1 MGAGASAQLPS
12 EGPTPH
18 KLRQTL
24 IIRAYNARKSGTS
37 VAQQFAEHRRFDEAT
52 GQSYLTREDI
62 RTALSLDSTPQ
73 ISAMLDQYLGGV
85 DGMVSYEAFLQFI
98 SVGSRRPSA
107 SAAAD
112 SSCCSTA
119 TPSPTAAEAAVV
131 KMNEADLDTSFAKP
145 NVIRFIRKSASVAS
159 MSDVDEPPTFPGGP
173 RPSKPP
179 TVPQY
184 TSAATA
190 AAAAADDDT
199 SCSTARTAASLLNC
213 DSEAAAATADATV
226 VTTADAATLNADAAT
241 EQSSAL
247 VLHSSALAAT
257 GSGKAVWQK
266 SETVVQERI
275 VCYTTVDSDGRRQ
288 ELTERE
294 RNVTCVVHMECKETG
309 EFAHKEVSLLT
320 LFDRSSI
327 AHKQY
332 CASQSAVYQSLEE
345 CCCCWA
351 CLTKVSVLC

>member
-1 MGAGASAQLPS
+1 MGAGASALPS
-12 EGPTPH
+12 DGPIPQ

-37 VAQQFAEHRRFDEAT
+37 VAQQFAEHRRFDDAT

-73 ISAMLDQYLGGV
+73 ISAMLDQYLGGI

-107 SAAAD
+107 STAAD

-119 TPSPTAAEAAVV
+119 TPSLTAAEGAAASSTD
-131 KMNEADLDTSFAKP
+131 EADPDTSFAKP

-179 TVPQY
+179 AVPPH
-184 TSAATA
+184 TSVATAAPA
-190 AAAAADDDT
+190 AAAATASVTTDDDA
-199 SCSTARTAASLLNC
+199 SCSTARTAASLLNY
-213 DSEAAAATADATV
+213 DSEAAAATAIAADATV
-226 VTTADAATLNADAAT
+226 VTTADAYADAAAAAA

-247 VLHSSALAAT
+247 VLHSSALAAA

-309 EFAHKEVSLLT
+309 EFAHKEVSTVLLCLIDLQLLINFT
-320 LFDRSSI
+320 VQRLPVSI
-327 AHKQY
+327 
-332 CASQSAVYQSLEE
+332 V
-345 CCCCWA
+345 
-351 CLTKVSVLC
+351 

>member
-145 NVIRFIRKSASVAS
+145 NVIRFVRKSASVAS

-184 TSAATA
+184 TSAAAAATA
-190 AAAAADDDT
+190 AAAAAAASDTADDDA

-213 DSEAAAATADATV
+213 DSEAAAADATV
-226 VTTADAATLNADAAT
+226 VTTADAATRNADATT

-247 VLHSSALAAT
+247 VLHSSALSAA

-309 EFAHKEVSLLT
+309 EFAHKEVSQHLL
-320 LFDRSSI
+320 LCLIGRS
-327 AHKQY
+327 AT
-332 CASQSAVYQSLEE
+332 ADN
-345 CCCCWA
+345 
-351 CLTKVSVLC
+351 